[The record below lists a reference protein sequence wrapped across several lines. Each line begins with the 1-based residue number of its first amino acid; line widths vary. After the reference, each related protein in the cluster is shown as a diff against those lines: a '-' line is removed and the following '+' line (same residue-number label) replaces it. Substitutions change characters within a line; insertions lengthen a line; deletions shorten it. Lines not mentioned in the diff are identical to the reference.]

1 MNHIITLTTDW
12 GLADNSSAIF
22 KALLLK
28 ELNNTPIVDISHQIA
43 PFNVEMGTYLLDA
56 SYRFFPKGSLH
67 VFDVDYLNSSQEQT
81 YVLAKQKN
89 MLSEIYFTDYL
100 AVKWKGHYFFAKNN
114 GFFSLICNPLNEI
127 EEIVKLPK
135 VTAYDFIT
143 NFKTIAYFMQPLITL
158 SKKQVSLSQVGE
170 NYDITRIEEL
180 KPRKPFTKKVDDIG
194 DVIEFGVRYVDNY
207 GNIITDLHKD
217 LFDKVANGRKRLN
230 IYIKG
235 MEVYSVTLVDSYD
248 DVLRNDKM
256 VVSFN
261 HCGYLEIASKFG
273 RLALVLD
280 ITNSK
285 IFDFRFKM
293 SFKDRI

>member
-12 GLADNSSAIF
+12 GLADNSAAIF

-28 ELNNTPIVDISHQIA
+28 EVNNATVVDISHQIT
-43 PFNVEMGTYLLDA
+43 PFNVEMGAYLLDA
-56 SYRFFPKGSLH
+56 SYGFFPKGSMH
-67 VFDVDYLNSSQEQT
+67 VFDVDYLNSSQEQA
-81 YVLAKQKN
+81 YAIAKQKN
-89 MLSEIYFTDYL
+89 TLSEIYFTDYL
-100 AVKWKGHYFFAKNN
+100 AVKWKGYYLFAKNN
-114 GFFSLICNPLNEI
+114 GFFSLLCNPLDEI
-127 EEIVKLPK
+127 QEIVKLPI
-135 VTAYDFIT
+135 VPEYDLIK
-143 NFKTIAYFMQPLITL
+143 NFKSIAHFMQPLISL
-158 SKKQVSLSQVGE
+158 SKKQVSLLQFGE
-170 NYDITRIEEL
+170 TYDITHIEEL
-180 KPRKPFTKKVDDIG
+180 KPRKPFTKKVDDLG
-194 DVIEFGVRYVDNY
+194 DIIEFGVRYVDNY

-248 DVLRNDKM
+248 NVLRNDKM
-256 VVSFN
+256 VVFFN

-280 ITNSK
+280 ISNAK
-285 IFDFRFKM
+285 IFDFRFKL